1 MVDDVCEEYYKS
13 MRRRRYVTPRSFL
26 SFIGA
31 YKDLYLQKYVTLDKE
46 AKSFKTGLLKIAEAA
61 EEIKKL
67 GVELEVQNKE
77 LEVV

>member
-1 MVDDVCEEYYKS
+1 MGNVHIMVDDICDKYYKS
-13 MRRRRYVTPRSFL
+13 MRRRRFVTPRSFL

-31 YKDLYLQKYVTLDKE
+31 YKDLYLSKYIALDDE

-67 GVELEVQNKE
+67 GIELEV
-77 LEVV
+77 

>member
-1 MVDDVCEEYYKS
+1 MGNVHIMVDDICDKYYKAF
-13 MRRRRYVTPRSFL
+13 RRRRYVTPRSFL

-31 YKDLYLQKYVTLDKE
+31 YKELYLSKYVTLDEE

-67 GVELEVQNKE
+67 GVELEI
-77 LEVV
+77 